1 MALLEVKDLVVS
13 YGAIKAVQGISF
25 EVGAGELVTLI
36 GANGAGK
43 STIMKAVS
51 GLKRPQSGTIVF
63 DGKPIQAMPSH
74 KIVRMGLCQI
84 PEGRQIFPR
93 MSVQENLD
101 MGAYTQGG
109 ERYSADIEEA
119 FRMFPVLGDRRRQL
133 AGTLSG
139 GEQQML
145 AVARAMMAH
154 PRLLMLD
161 EPSLGLAP
169 LVVQDIFEMLK
180 RIRAAGTT
188 ILLVEQNARMALGIS
203 DRGYVMETG
212 RIVLSGTGRELISNE
227 RVVEFFL
234 GGKK

>member
-25 EVGAGELVTLI
+25 EVNAGELVTLI

-43 STIMKAVS
+43 STIMKAIS
-51 GLKRPQSGTIVF
+51 GLVKPQSGSITF
-63 DGKPIQAMPSH
+63 DGKPIHTLPSH
-74 KIVRMGLCQI
+74 KIVQMRLCQV
-84 PEGRQIFPR
+84 PEGRQIFPK

-101 MGAYTQGG
+101 MGAYTMDGTNYA
-109 ERYSADIEEA
+109 EDLENA
-119 FRMFPVLGDRRRQL
+119 FQMFPVLRDRRRQM

-145 AVARAMMAH
+145 AVARAMMGH

-180 RIRAAGTT
+180 RIRSAGTT

-212 RIVLSGTGRELISNE
+212 RLVLSGGGSELLNNE

-234 GGKK
+234 GGH

>member
-25 EVGAGELVTLI
+25 EVHAGELVTLI

-43 STIMKAVS
+43 STIMKAIS
-51 GLKRPQSGTIVF
+51 GLEKPQSGSITF
-63 DGKPIQAMPSH
+63 DGKPIHMLPSH
-74 KIVRMGLCQI
+74 KIVQLGLCQV

-101 MGAYTQGG
+101 MGAYTRGRDNYSG
-109 ERYSADIEEA
+109 ELDAA
-119 FRMFPVLGDRRRQL
+119 FAMFPVLKDRRRQM

-145 AVARAMMAH
+145 AVARAMMGR
-154 PRLLMLD
+154 PKMLMLD

-169 LVVQDIFEMLK
+169 LVVQDIFEMLRK
-180 RIRAAGTT
+180 IRSEGTT

-212 RIVLSGTGRELISNE
+212 RLVLSGTGEELLNNE

-234 GGKK
+234 GGR

>member
-25 EVGAGELVTLI
+25 EVHAGELVTLI

-43 STIMKAVS
+43 STIMKAIS
-51 GLKRPQSGTIVF
+51 GLEKPQSGSITF
-63 DGKPIQAMPSH
+63 DGKPIHALPSH
-74 KIVRMGLCQI
+74 KIVQLGLCQV
-84 PEGRQIFPR
+84 PEGRQIFPK

-101 MGAYTQGG
+101 MGAYTRGRENYSG
-109 ERYSADIEEA
+109 ELDAA
-119 FRMFPVLGDRRRQL
+119 FAMFPVLKDRRRQM

-145 AVARAMMAH
+145 AVARAMMGR
-154 PRLLMLD
+154 PKMLMLD

-169 LVVQDIFEMLK
+169 LVVQDIFEMLTK
-180 RIRAAGTT
+180 IRSEGTT

-212 RIVLSGTGRELISNE
+212 RLVLSGTGEELLNNE

-234 GGKK
+234 GGR

>member
-1 MALLEVKDLVVS
+1 MALLEIRDLVVS
-13 YGAIKAVQGISF
+13 YGAIKAVKGISF
-25 EVGAGELVTLI
+25 DVDRGELVTLI

-43 STIMKAVS
+43 STIMKSVS
-51 GLKRPQSGTIVF
+51 GIVRPQSGTIAF
-63 DGKPIQAMPSH
+63 DGKPIQGQSSH
-74 KIVRMGLCQI
+74 RIVQMGLCQV
-84 PEGRQIFPR
+84 PEGRQIFPK

-101 MGAYTQGG
+101 MGAYTRTGA
-109 ERYSADIEEA
+109 YSQDIEEMYD
-119 FRMFPVLGDRRRQL
+119 MFPVLRERRRQM

-154 PRLLMLD
+154 PKLLMLD

-169 LVVQDIFEMLK
+169 LIVQDIFGMLK

-203 DRGYVMETG
+203 DRAYVMETG
-212 RIVLSGTGRELISNE
+212 RIVLTGTGNELLHND
-227 RVVEFFL
+227 RVIEFFL
-234 GGKK
+234 GGK

>member
-1 MALLEVKDLVVS
+1 MALLEIRDLVVS
-13 YGAIKAVQGISF
+13 YGAIKAVKGITF
-25 EVGAGELVTLI
+25 DVDRGELVTLI

-43 STIMKAVS
+43 STIMKSVS
-51 GLKRPQSGTIVF
+51 GIVRPQSGTISF
-63 DGKPIQAMPSH
+63 DGKPIQGQSSH
-74 KIVRMGLCQI
+74 RIVQMGLCQV
-84 PEGRQIFPR
+84 PEGRQIFPK

-101 MGAYTQGG
+101 MGAYTRQGG
-109 ERYSADIEEA
+109 YQQDIDEMYD
-119 FRMFPVLGDRRRQL
+119 MFPVLRERRRQM

-154 PRLLMLD
+154 PKLLMLD

-169 LVVQDIFEMLK
+169 LIVQDIFEMLK

-203 DRGYVMETG
+203 DRAYVMETG
-212 RIVLSGTGRELISNE
+212 RIVLTGTGNELLHND
-227 RVVEFFL
+227 RVIEFFL
-234 GGKK
+234 GGK

>member
-25 EVGAGELVTLI
+25 EVDAGELVTLI

-43 STIMKAVS
+43 STIMKAIS
-51 GLKRPQSGTIVF
+51 GLVKSQSGSITF
-63 DGKPIQAMPSH
+63 DGKPIHTFPSH
-74 KIVRMGLCQI
+74 RIVQLGLCQV
-84 PEGRQIFPR
+84 PEGRQIFPK

-101 MGAYTQGG
+101 MGAYTQKGD
-109 ERYSADIEEA
+109 RYSQDIEEA
-119 FRMFPVLGDRRRQL
+119 FQMFPVLRDRRRQL

-145 AVARAMMAH
+145 AVARAMMGH

-180 RIRAAGTT
+180 RIRSAGTT

-212 RIVLSGTGRELISNE
+212 RLVLSGKGSELLNNE

-234 GGKK
+234 GGH

>member
-1 MALLEVKDLVVS
+1 MALLEIRDLVVS
-13 YGAIKAVQGISF
+13 YGAIKAVKGISF
-25 EVGAGELVTLI
+25 DVDRGELVTLI

-43 STIMKAVS
+43 STIMKSVS
-51 GLKRPQSGTIVF
+51 GIVRPQSGTITF
-63 DGKPIQAMPSH
+63 DGKPIQGQSSH
-74 KIVRMGLCQI
+74 RIVQMGLCQV
-84 PEGRQIFPR
+84 PEGRQIFPK

-101 MGAYTQGG
+101 MGAYTRTGA
-109 ERYSADIEEA
+109 YSQDIEEMYD
-119 FRMFPVLGDRRRQL
+119 MFPVLRERRRQM

-154 PRLLMLD
+154 PKLLMLD

-169 LVVQDIFEMLK
+169 LIVQDIFGMLK

-203 DRGYVMETG
+203 DRAYVMETG
-212 RIVLSGTGRELISNE
+212 RIVLTGTGNELLHND
-227 RVVEFFL
+227 RVIEFFL
-234 GGKK
+234 GGK

>member
-25 EVGAGELVTLI
+25 EVNAGELVTLI

-43 STIMKAVS
+43 STIMKAIS
-51 GLKRPQSGTIVF
+51 GLVRPQSGSITF
-63 DGKPIQAMPSH
+63 DGKPIHTLPSH
-74 KIVRMGLCQI
+74 KIVQLGLCQV
-84 PEGRQIFPR
+84 PEGRQIFPK

-101 MGAYTQGG
+101 MGAYTRPGQDCTP
-109 ERYSADIEEA
+109 ELDAA
-119 FRMFPVLGDRRRQL
+119 FEMFPVLRDRRRQM

-145 AVARAMMAH
+145 AMARAMMGK
-154 PRLLMLD
+154 PKVLMLD

-169 LVVQDIFEMLK
+169 LIVQDIFEMLK
-180 RIRAAGTT
+180 RIRSAGTT

-212 RIVLSGTGRELISNE
+212 RLVLSGTGEQLLNND

-234 GGKK
+234 GGH

>member
-1 MALLEVKDLVVS
+1 MALLEVRDLVVS

-25 EVGAGELVTLI
+25 EVNAGELVTLI

-43 STIMKAVS
+43 STIMKALS
-51 GLKRPQSGTIVF
+51 GLEKPQSGTAMF
-63 DGKPIQAMPSH
+63 DGKPIHALPSH
-74 KIVRMGLCQI
+74 KIVQLGLSQV
-84 PEGRQIFPR
+84 PEGRLIFPK
-93 MSVQENLD
+93 MTVQENLD
-101 MGAYTQGG
+101 MGAYTRGG
-109 ERYSADIEEA
+109 TADATELDAA
-119 FRMFPVLGDRRRQL
+119 FQMVPVLRDRRRQM

-145 AVARAMMAH
+145 AVARAMMSK
-154 PRLLMLD
+154 PKMLMLD

-180 RIRAAGTT
+180 RIRSSGTT

-212 RIVLSGTGRELISNE
+212 RLVLSGTGSELLNNE

-234 GGKK
+234 GGH

>member
-1 MALLEVKDLVVS
+1 MALLEIRDLVVS
-13 YGAIKAVQGISF
+13 YGAIKAVKGITF
-25 EVGAGELVTLI
+25 DVDRGELVTLI

-43 STIMKAVS
+43 STIMKSVS
-51 GLKRPQSGTIVF
+51 GIVRPQSGTISF
-63 DGKPIQAMPSH
+63 DGKPIQGQSSH
-74 KIVRMGLCQI
+74 RIVQMGLCQV
-84 PEGRQIFPR
+84 PEGRQIFPK

-101 MGAYTQGG
+101 MGAYTRQSG
-109 ERYSADIEEA
+109 YQQDIDEMYD
-119 FRMFPVLGDRRRQL
+119 MFPVLRERRRQM

-154 PRLLMLD
+154 PKLLMLD

-169 LVVQDIFEMLK
+169 LIVQDIFEMLK

-203 DRGYVMETG
+203 DRAYVMETG
-212 RIVLSGTGRELISNE
+212 RIVLTGTGNELLHND
-227 RVVEFFL
+227 RVIEFFL
-234 GGKK
+234 GGK

>member
-1 MALLEVKDLVVS
+1 MALFEAKDLVVS
-13 YGAIKAVQGISF
+13 YGAIKAVRGITF
-25 EVGAGELVTLI
+25 EVGEGELVTLI

-51 GLKRPQSGTIVF
+51 GIEHVQSGSITF
-63 DGKPIQAMPSH
+63 DGKSIKNIPSH
-74 KIVRMGLCQI
+74 KIVGMGLCQV

-93 MSVQENLD
+93 MTVKENLE
-101 MGAYTQGG
+101 MGAYIKPGDQ
-109 ERYSADIEEA
+109 YAKEA
-119 FRMFPVLGDRRRQL
+119 EKAYDMFPILSERRKQL

-145 AVARAMMAH
+145 AVARAMMSN
-154 PRLLMLD
+154 PRMLMLD

-169 LVVQDIFEMLK
+169 LVVQSIFEMLK
-180 RIRAAGTT
+180 RIRKSGVT

-203 DRGYVMETG
+203 DRGYVIETG
-212 RIVLSGTGRELISNE
+212 KIVLSGTGKELLNND

-234 GGKK
+234 GGK

>member
-1 MALLEVKDLVVS
+1 MALLEVRDLVVS

-25 EVGAGELVTLI
+25 EVNAGELVTLI

-43 STIMKAVS
+43 STIMKALS
-51 GLKRPQSGTIVF
+51 GLEKPQSGTAMF
-63 DGKPIQAMPSH
+63 DGKPIHALPSH
-74 KIVRMGLCQI
+74 KIVQLGLSQV
-84 PEGRQIFPR
+84 PEGRQIFPK
-93 MSVQENLD
+93 MTVQENLD
-101 MGAYTQGG
+101 MGAYTRGG
-109 ERYSADIEEA
+109 TADAKELDEA
-119 FRMFPVLGDRRRQL
+119 FQMFPVLRDRRRQM

-145 AVARAMMAH
+145 AVARAMMSK
-154 PRLLMLD
+154 PKMLMLD

-180 RIRAAGTT
+180 RIRSSGTT

-212 RIVLSGTGRELISNE
+212 RLVLSGTGSELLNNE

-234 GGKK
+234 GGH